1 MTSYVIS
8 RGKHPSLSKV
18 LYYFFISFVFICL
31 CPITDRVNTTPSKRI
46 NTLWIIVIDTALAP
60 ALGLATSY
68 KTNLLSREDRQI
80 LTFQHLPYLLLNI
93 LLVVYIYITICL
105 CTSDPFI
112 CGGGFFKSMSVFLFV
127 FGGTSTQNAPPK
139 CKEHFDRCWFFSH
152 PHVFQS
158 YEQQSKILS
167 VFTPKIS
174 HHS

>member
-1 MTSYVIS
+1 MTLYVIS

-18 LYYFFISFVFICL
+18 LHYFFISFVFICL
-31 CPITDRVNTTPSKRI
+31 CSITDRVNTTPSKRI

-112 CGGGFFKSMSVFLFV
+112 CGGFFFLSQWVFSFSYLVAHLHKMRLLNVKSTSTGVDFFRTPMYFSLLSSRVKYSVFSLR
-127 FGGTSTQNAPPK
+127 K
-139 CKEHFDRCWFFSH
+139 
-152 PHVFQS
+152 
-158 YEQQSKILS
+158 
-167 VFTPKIS
+167 
-174 HHS
+174 